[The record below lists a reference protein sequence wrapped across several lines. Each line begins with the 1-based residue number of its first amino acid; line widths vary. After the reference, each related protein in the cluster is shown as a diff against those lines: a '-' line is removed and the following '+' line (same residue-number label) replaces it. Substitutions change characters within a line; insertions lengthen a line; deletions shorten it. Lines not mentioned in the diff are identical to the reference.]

1 MTLQVATGGATA
13 KQVVDLS
20 ALPTDEERQLLRDSA
35 RGYLKQHW
43 PTDKA
48 LALAEDPKHVS
59 AIWQGLA
66 EQGFAAL
73 GSDPAEGSLREAL
86 VVMEELGRASCPA
99 PMIGA
104 FLTNIALRDRP
115 AESSEFASLLSS
127 LHQGKASVAF
137 AFGIYDGDPNAGC
150 VKLSNGTLT
159 GAEPFVEGA
168 QTASY
173 FFILVDGPALALV
186 KKGAAGVTVTPT
198 PGLSVPPL
206 AQVNFSK
213 TPCSILMLTLSM
225 VEDLNRLARLALVG
239 RSLGAANRA
248 FEMVVEYSKERH
260 QFGQQ
265 IAKFQA
271 IQHKLAN
278 CLTSLEGV
286 RQSLWAAATSFDF
299 GSSDWRVFASAAY
312 AFAGPAL
319 RQVSLE
325 THHTFGAIG
334 YSEEHEAPRH
344 FRRTH
349 GDLTRYGGVRHAREE
364 LAHYLIDEGHTL
376 PEYDLG
382 PAANAF
388 RQEVNDWLTT
398 YWSGERKA
406 CHESLPFELR
416 KWDPEFTKAVAN
428 MGWIGISWPIEY
440 GGQARSPLQQLAFHE
455 AMTFVHAPARAH
467 FCAAYMQ
474 APAIMKFG
482 TPEQKAKFLP
492 AILRGELSFCLG
504 YSEPGSGSDLASL
517 RTSAV
522 RDGDEWV
529 INGQKLWCTDGEKAQ
544 YVWLA
549 VRTDPNAKPQHAGI
563 SMFAV
568 PLNSPGI
575 TIHPSMALY
584 GHSFCTVF
592 FDDVRVPA
600 SALIGEVN
608 GGWKVITSALADE
621 RMLMGASVV
630 EIRRAFQALVEN
642 VRVANDR
649 DNSAVRDRIGALAS
663 ELEVARRFMMHA
675 VSMAEQNRVA
685 MAEAAISKH
694 FTGELMER
702 VGEASLDILGLGATL
717 SEGSLGALSDGLLEQ
732 VLRFSMMLVIAGGT
746 AEIQR
751 TLIALR
757 GLNLPR

>member
-1 MTLQVATGGATA
+1 MTVQVATKIEGAGA
-13 KQVVDLS
+13 RVDPS
-20 ALPTDEERQLLRDSA
+20 TLPTDEDRQLLRDSA
-35 RGYLKQHW
+35 RGFLEQYW
-43 PTDKA
+43 PADKA
-48 LALAEDPKHVS
+48 LKLAADPQQVS
-59 AIWQGLA
+59 AIWTGLA

-73 GSDPAEGSLREAL
+73 GSELMEGGLREVL
-86 VVMEELGRASCPA
+86 VVMEELGRAACPA
-99 PMIGA
+99 PMIA
-104 FLTNIALRDRP
+104 AMLTNVALRAKM
-115 AESSEFASLLSS
+115 AESSEVAALLSA
-127 LHQGKASVAF
+127 LHLGEALVSF
-137 AFGIYDGDPNAGC
+137 AFGGFDGDVNAGSA
-150 VKLSNGTLT
+150 KYANGVLN
-159 GAEPFVEGA
+159 GKVAFVEA
-168 QTASY
+168 AASATHLLV
-173 FFILVDGPALALV
+173 LVDGPALAIV
-186 KKGAAGVTVTPT
+186 NRYATGVTVTLT

-206 AQVNFSK
+206 AQLEFSK
-213 TPCSILMLTLSM
+213 TPASVVNLAQSL
-225 VEDLNRLARLALVG
+225 VEDLNRLARLALIA
-239 RSLGAANRA
+239 RSLGAGNRA
-248 FEMVVEYSKERH
+248 FDMVVEYAKERN
-260 QFGQQ
+260 QFGQP
-265 IAKFQA
+265 IGKFQA

-286 RQSLWAAATSFDF
+286 RQTLWNSASSYDV
-299 GSSDWRVFASAAY
+299 GSSDWHVFASAAY
-312 AFAGPAL
+312 AFASPAL

-349 GDLTRYGGVRHAREE
+349 GDLARHGGVRRAREE
-364 LAHYLIDEGHTL
+364 LAHYILDIGSSL

-382 PAANAF
+382 SAANAF
-388 RQEVNDWLTT
+388 REEVNAWLET

-406 CHESLPFELR
+406 HHKNLPFEYR
-416 KWDPEFTKAVAN
+416 KWDPEFTKAVAK
-428 MGWIGISWPIEY
+428 MGWIGVSWPKEY
-440 GGQARSPLQQLAFHE
+440 GGQARSPLQQFAFQE
-455 AMTFVHAPARAH
+455 AMTSAQAPARAH
-467 FCAAYMQ
+467 FCAAFMQ

-482 TPEQKAKFLP
+482 TPAQKAKFLP

-522 RDGDEWV
+522 RDGDDWV

-549 VRTDPNAKPQHAGI
+549 TRTDPSAKPQHAGI
-563 SMFAV
+563 SVFAV
-568 PLNSPGI
+568 PLDTPGI

-592 FDDVRVPA
+592 YDDVRVPA
-600 SALIGEVN
+600 DALIGEVN

-630 EIRRAFQALVEN
+630 EIIRAFESLVEQ
-642 VRVANDR
+642 VRITQVKDEA
-649 DNSAVRDRIGALAS
+649 AVRDRIGLLAA
-663 ELEVARRFMMHA
+663 EIEVARRFMMHG
-675 VSMAEQNRVA
+675 VSMAEQARVP

-702 VGEASLDILGLGATL
+702 LGEAALDILGVGATL
-717 SEGSLGALSDGLLEQ
+717 SEGSVGALSDGVLEQ
-732 VLRFSMMLVIAGGT
+732 ILRFSMMVVIAGGT

-751 TLIALR
+751 NLIALR